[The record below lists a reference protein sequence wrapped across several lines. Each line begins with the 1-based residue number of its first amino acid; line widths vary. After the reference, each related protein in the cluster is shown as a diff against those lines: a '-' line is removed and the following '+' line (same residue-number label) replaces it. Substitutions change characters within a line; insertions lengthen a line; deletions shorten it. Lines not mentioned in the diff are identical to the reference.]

1 MMNVSLSFCQPSTLC
16 TSKRQLLPS
25 TSTPTPTPI
34 LFSFSHSHKKRR
46 RFVTCASS
54 LELPLLPFPID
65 QVLVPSETKTLHLY
79 EARYLA
85 LLEESL
91 FKKKK
96 FFVHFVLDP
105 IAINDTS
112 GEASFAARYGC
123 LVAIEKVEQ
132 LEIGALVSIRGIG
145 RVKIL
150 KFQQAKPYLTGAVIP
165 LLDNIPHSDTE
176 LSSEVLKIKEALRSL
191 NSLEIKLKAPQ
202 EALLQTLTAN
212 SLRWSENTP
221 ALDCDNSFIP
231 PLAELVSFAALQPVS
246 GSSESEL
253 LKLQK
258 KKLRAMDIKDTLDR
272 LEDSIG
278 YVQDNISLVA
288 AKLAIQSLDSR
299 L

>member
-1 MMNVSLSFCQPSTLC
+1 M
-16 TSKRQLLPS
+16 
-25 TSTPTPTPI
+25 
-34 LFSFSHSHKKRR
+34 
-46 RFVTCASS
+46 TCASS
-54 LELPLLPFPID
+54 SELPLLPFPID

-91 FKKKK
+91 FKKSK

-150 KFQQAKPYLTGAVIP
+150 KFQQAEPYLTGAVIP

-176 LSSEVLKIKEALRSL
+176 LSSKVLKIKEALRSL

-202 EALLQTLTAN
+202 ESLLQTLTAN

-278 YVQDNISLVA
+278 YVQDSISLVA

>member
-16 TSKRQLLPS
+16 TSKTQLLPFTF
-25 TSTPTPTPI
+25 TSTPI
-34 LFSFSHSHKKRR
+34 LFSFSHSRKKRR
-46 RFVTCASS
+46 RFVSCASS
-54 LELPLLPFPID
+54 SELPLLPFPID

-150 KFQQAKPYLTGAVIP
+150 KFQQAEPYLTGAVMP
-165 LLDNIPHSDTE
+165 LLDNTPYSDTE
-176 LSSEVLKIKEALRSL
+176 LSSKVLKIKEALHSL

-202 EALLQTLTAN
+202 DAALQTLTAN

-221 ALDCDNSFIP
+221 ALDCDNGFIP